1 MEYIGFI
8 LSPDGLTMDSA
19 KIQVIQDWLEPC
31 KVQDI
36 QSFLGFTNF
45 YQWFI
50 YNYSD
55 IVIPLIHLTQKGTL
69 WHFSDD
75 CQNAFTAI
83 KKAFT
88 CAPVITHWVLD
99 AQITVEMDTPDYTV
113 AAILSITLSNG
124 DIHPVAFYSWTLT
137 TSKLNYDTHDKEL
150 LTIYESF
157 WTLVTLSRRLHN
169 SDWCCHWSQKPQI
182 FLHH

>member
-55 IVIPLIHLTQKGTL
+55 IVIPLIHLTQKGTN
-69 WHFSDD
+69 S
-75 CQNAFTAI
+75 
-83 KKAFT
+83 
-88 CAPVITHWVLD
+88 
-99 AQITVEMDTPDYTV
+99 
-113 AAILSITLSNG
+113 
-124 DIHPVAFYSWTLT
+124 VAFLWWLPECFHCYQKGIHLCSSNHSLGSGCTDYSW
-137 TSKLNYDTHDKEL
+137 NGHP
-150 LTIYESF
+150 
-157 WTLVTLSRRLHN
+157 RLH
-169 SDWCCHWSQKPQI
+169 CCSHPFHYPLQWRYPPSSILLLNLDHLQVKLRHPW
-182 FLHH
+182 